1 MLQNLA
7 FYLTLVIVIVLLIM
21 LAQKIKVAYPVL
33 LVLAGLGISFIPGT
47 PIVEIEPELIFF
59 IFLPP
64 LLYEAAWNSSWKEL
78 WRWRRIVFSFAF
90 VVVFFT
96 AIVVAF
102 AVNYLIPGFSLAL
115 GFLLG
120 GIVSPPDAVSAGAIL
135 KFVKIPKRFQ
145 SILEGESLL
154 NDASSLIIFR
164 FALIAVATGQFIWHQ
179 AIMDF
184 IWMCVGGAGIGI

>member
-7 FYLTLVIVIVLLIM
+7 FYLTLVIIIVLLIM

-90 VVVFFT
+90 VVVF
-96 AIVVAF
+96 
-102 AVNYLIPGFSLAL
+102 
-115 GFLLG
+115 LLQ
-120 GIVSPPDAVSAGAIL
+120 L
-135 KFVKIPKRFQ
+135 W
-145 SILEGESLL
+145 SLL
-154 NDASSLIIFR
+154 LQTILFPDFL
-164 FALIAVATGQFIWHQ
+164 WH
-179 AIMDF
+179 
-184 IWMCVGGAGIGI
+184 

>member
-33 LVLAGLGISFIPGT
+33 LVLAGLGISFIPGI

-90 VVVFFT
+90 VVVFFYCNCGRFCCKLSYSWIFFGVRFLVRRNRIST
-96 AIVVAF
+96 RCGECRRYFKVCK
-102 AVNYLIPGFSLAL
+102 NPEKIPIYFRRR
-115 GFLLG
+115 
-120 GIVSPPDAVSAGAIL
+120 
-135 KFVKIPKRFQ
+135 KFV
-145 SILEGESLL
+145 E
-154 NDASSLIIFR
+154 
-164 FALIAVATGQFIWHQ
+164 
-179 AIMDF
+179 
-184 IWMCVGGAGIGI
+184 

>member
-1 MLQNLA
+1 MLQDLA

-21 LAQKIKVAYPVL
+21 LAKKIKVAYPVL

-90 VVVFFT
+90 VVV
-96 AIVVAF
+96 
-102 AVNYLIPGFSLAL
+102 
-115 GFLLG
+115 LLQ
-120 GIVSPPDAVSAGAIL
+120 L
-135 KFVKIPKRFQ
+135 W
-145 SILEGESLL
+145 SLL
-154 NDASSLIIFR
+154 LQTILF
-164 FALIAVATGQFIWHQ
+164 L
-179 AIMDF
+179 DF
-184 IWMCVGGAGIGI
+184 LWR

>member
-1 MLQNLA
+1 MLQDLA

-21 LAQKIKVAYPVL
+21 LAKKIKVAYPVL

-96 AIVVAF
+96 AVVVAF
-102 AVNYLIPGFSLAL
+102 AVNYLIP
-115 GFLLG
+115 
-120 GIVSPPDAVSAGAIL
+120 
-135 KFVKIPKRFQ
+135 
-145 SILEGESLL
+145 
-154 NDASSLIIFR
+154 
-164 FALIAVATGQFIWHQ
+164 
-179 AIMDF
+179 
-184 IWMCVGGAGIGI
+184 

>member
-21 LAQKIKVAYPVL
+21 LAKKIKVAYPVL

-90 VVVFFT
+90 VVVF
-96 AIVVAF
+96 
-102 AVNYLIPGFSLAL
+102 
-115 GFLLG
+115 LLQ
-120 GIVSPPDAVSAGAIL
+120 L
-135 KFVKIPKRFQ
+135 WW
-145 SILEGESLL
+145 LL
-154 NDASSLIIFR
+154 LQTI
-164 FALIAVATGQFIWHQ
+164 
-179 AIMDF
+179 
-184 IWMCVGGAGIGI
+184 

>member
-21 LAQKIKVAYPVL
+21 LAKKIKVAYPVL
-33 LVLAGLGISFIPGT
+33 LVLAGLGISFIPGI

-90 VVVFFT
+90 VVF
-96 AIVVAF
+96 
-102 AVNYLIPGFSLAL
+102 
-115 GFLLG
+115 FLLQ
-120 GIVSPPDAVSAGAIL
+120 L
-135 KFVKIPKRFQ
+135 WW
-145 SILEGESLL
+145 LL
-154 NDASSLIIFR
+154 LQTI
-164 FALIAVATGQFIWHQ
+164 
-179 AIMDF
+179 
-184 IWMCVGGAGIGI
+184 

>member
-33 LVLAGLGISFIPGT
+33 LVLAGLGISFIPGI

-102 AVNYLIPGFSLAL
+102 AANYLIPGFSLAL

-120 GIVSPPDAVSAGAIL
+120 GIVSLPDAVSAGAIL
-135 KFVKIPKRFQ
+135 K
-145 SILEGESLL
+145 
-154 NDASSLIIFR
+154 
-164 FALIAVATGQFIWHQ
+164 
-179 AIMDF
+179 
-184 IWMCVGGAGIGI
+184 

>member
-1 MLQNLA
+1 MLQDLA

-21 LAQKIKVAYPVL
+21 LAKKIKVAYPVL

-90 VVVFFT
+90 VVVF
-96 AIVVAF
+96 
-102 AVNYLIPGFSLAL
+102 
-115 GFLLG
+115 LLQ
-120 GIVSPPDAVSAGAIL
+120 L
-135 KFVKIPKRFQ
+135 WW
-145 SILEGESLL
+145 LL
-154 NDASSLIIFR
+154 LQTI
-164 FALIAVATGQFIWHQ
+164 
-179 AIMDF
+179 
-184 IWMCVGGAGIGI
+184 